1 MPGSAHN
8 TVYEIAEE
16 QSGYVTTAQAAAANV
31 SKDALAKMAARGVL
45 DRVSWGL
52 YRLTRFPPS
61 ALDQYVE
68 ATLWPLTVQAVI
80 SHESALALYG
90 LSDVNPAKIH
100 VTVPRSL
107 RIRREVPKWL
117 VLHRAALGEAE
128 REVYEGVPVTTPERT
143 IRDCHAAH
151 LGPALVRQAI
161 HDGRRTGYLRA
172 TQARALES
180 ELLGTIRDQDE
191 S

>member
-8 TVYEIAEE
+8 AVYEIAEE
-16 QSGYVTTAQAAAANV
+16 QSGYVTTAQAADANV

-90 LSDVNPAKIH
+90 LSDVNPPKIH
-100 VTVPRSL
+100 VTVPKSF

-117 VLHRAALGEAE
+117 VLHRADLREAE
-128 REVYEGVPVTTPERT
+128 RQVHEGVSVTAPERA

-161 HDGRRTGYLRA
+161 HDGRRSGYLRA
-172 TQARALES
+172 AQAKALES
-180 ELLGTIRDQDE
+180 ELLGAIKDE